1 MIFDT
6 GIEENL
12 IRATIGGANQSG
24 LLDEILKLPT
34 YASHKLGDFEYQ
46 FKAGTPIGKKRKVS
60 FDEKDMHSY
69 MYQYGEYDCTYFV
82 IYEKNTPLVAY
93 ESTEW
98 NVKEEMYDSS
108 GIIYRTYTYSGG
120 TVTENTLN
128 KYNWSLRFDRT
139 QTIVDSTSPTTEH
152 ITSWSYSGPTNPFST
167 YNTIITPL
175 SDESLKEAAM
185 RLYTAIK
192 SLS

>member
-24 LLDEILKLPT
+24 WFDEILKLPT
-34 YASHKLGDFEYQ
+34 YASYKLGDFEYQ
-46 FKAGTPIGKKRKVS
+46 FKAGTPIGKKRKVD
-60 FDEKDMHSY
+60 FNENEKGIY

-98 NVKEEMYDSS
+98 NIKEEMYDSS

-128 KYNWSLRFDRT
+128 RYNWSLRFDRT
-139 QTIVDSTSPTTEH
+139 QTIVDSTSPPTEH
-152 ITSWSYSGPTNPFST
+152 ITNWSYSGTTYPFS

-185 RLYTAIK
+185 RLYSAIK

>member
-6 GIEENL
+6 GIEESL

-24 LLDEILKLPT
+24 WFDEILKLPT
-34 YASHKLGDFEYQ
+34 YASYKLGDFEYQ
-46 FKAGTPIGKKRKVS
+46 FKAGTPIGKKRKVD
-60 FDEKDMHSY
+60 FNERDMHLY

-98 NVKEEMYDSS
+98 NVKEEM
-108 GIIYRTYTYSGG
+108 GIVYRTYTFSGG
-120 TVTENTLN
+120 TVTENNLN
-128 KYNWSLRFDRT
+128 RYRWSLGFDRT
-139 QTIVDSTSPTTEH
+139 LTIVDSIDPPIER
-152 ITSWSYSGPTNPFST
+152 ITNWSYSGPTNPFST

-185 RLYTAIK
+185 RLYSAIK

>member
-12 IRATIGGANQSG
+12 IRATMNVQSG

-34 YASHKLGDFEYQ
+34 YASYKLGDFEYQ
-46 FKAGTPIGKKRKVS
+46 FKVGTPIGKKRRVD
-60 FDEKDMHSY
+60 FNEIDMHLY

-93 ESTEW
+93 ESIEW
-98 NVKEEMYDSS
+98 NIKEEMYDSS
-108 GIIYRTYTYSGG
+108 GIVYRTYTYGG
-120 TVTENTLN
+120 GIVTENFLNRYGWTL
-128 KYNWSLRFDRT
+128 SFDRT
-139 QTIVDSTSPTTEH
+139 LTIVDSIDPPTEH
-152 ITSWSYSGPTNPFST
+152 ITNWSYSGPTDPFST

-185 RLYTAIK
+185 RLYNATK